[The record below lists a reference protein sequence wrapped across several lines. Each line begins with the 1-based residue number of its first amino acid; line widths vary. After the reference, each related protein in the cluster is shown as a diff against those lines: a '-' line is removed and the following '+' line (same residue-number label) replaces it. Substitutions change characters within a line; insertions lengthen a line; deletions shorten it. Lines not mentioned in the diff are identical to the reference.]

1 MQSVIQHVFESVDTS
16 KSGEINKEQFEAWY
30 EIRKT
35 ENDTAEVKLL
45 AFWGKIITLNIG
57 YIKVVHDHRS
67 SH

>member
-1 MQSVIQHVFESVDTS
+1 MFESVDTS

-45 AFWGKIITLNIG
+45 AFWGEN
-57 YIKVVHDHRS
+57 YHIKYRVH
-67 SH
+67 